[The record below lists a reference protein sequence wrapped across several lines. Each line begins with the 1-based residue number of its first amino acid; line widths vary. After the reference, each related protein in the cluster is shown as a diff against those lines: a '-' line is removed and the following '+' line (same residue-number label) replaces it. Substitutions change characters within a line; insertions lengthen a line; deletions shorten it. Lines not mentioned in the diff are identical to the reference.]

1 MTSEEM
7 NRTMEFIVQQ
17 NAQFAVNMEQF
28 FRGLDDLK
36 KQTARFEAWA
46 SEVVAIQSKRLDQN
60 ELRLQQNEQQLQQN
74 AARLEQERI
83 ENERRWKEHWKEQEQ
98 SRRDIMRLLNMILD
112 RLPRLGNN

>member
-28 FRGLDDLK
+28 FRGLDELK

-60 ELRLQQNEQQLQQN
+60 EAL
-74 AARLEQERI
+74 LEQERK
-83 ENERRWKEHWKEQEQ
+83 ESERRWNEHWKEQEQ
-98 SRRDIMRLLNMILD
+98 SRRDMMRLLNMILD
-112 RLPRLGNN
+112 RLPPLNNN